1 MRTSIRWMLL
11 IMLAF
16 PGTAWA
22 GAQDVLPSLEGLTP
36 EQRHERLV
44 AGAKKEGQVML
55 YSSSGRSTIKAVTKA
70 FGKKYP
76 FLNVQFLKKGG
87 SSLFKVILLEQQ
99 GGQNLADVFWAG
111 STTVGPLLKQ
121 TKVLMRYVSPESGAI
136 AATFKDKDGLW
147 TGTRVSVPGF
157 VYHKGKVP
165 GDKVP
170 KSYQDLLDPFWKG
183 NMSADTNR
191 GRATVAL
198 VEGMGWERADEFQR
212 KLAAQDMR
220 LQRGRTKRM
229 QLVLAGESLGTFDV
243 NADGVA
249 DKIRKGA
256 PLDYVLLPPTVLSV
270 TSVAMPGNSPHPH
283 AALLLYDY
291 ILSAEGQK
299 VLAGARNVP
308 VRDGV
313 STNDKELARRYA
325 DLRKSKKFVV
335 QSPGNY
341 DPEVEDRYDRM
352 YIKNVV
358 RKQ

>member
-1 MRTSIRWMLL
+1 MRTWIQWMLVFVIAL
-11 IMLAF
+11 SSA
-16 PGTAWA
+16 AW
-22 GAQDVLPSLEGLTP
+22 GGVQDVVKSLEGLTP

-44 AGAKKEGQVML
+44 EGAKKEGGVML

-76 FLNVQFLKKGG
+76 FLKVQFLKKGG

-99 GGQNLADVFWAG
+99 GGQALADVFWAG
-111 STTVGPLLKQ
+111 GTTVGPLLKQ
-121 TKVLMRYVSPESGAI
+121 TKILTRYASPERGAI
-136 AATFKDKDGLW
+136 PQAFKDNDGLW

-157 VYHKGKVP
+157 VYHKEKVP
-165 GDKVP
+165 KDKVP

-183 NMSADTNR
+183 NLSADTNR

-249 DKIRKGA
+249 DKIKKGA
-256 PLDYVLLPPTVLSV
+256 PLDYALLEPMVLSV

-308 VRDGV
+308 ARNDVA
-313 STNDKELARRYA
+313 TKDKELARRYA
-325 DLRKSKKFVV
+325 ELRKSGKFVV

-341 DPEVEDRYDRM
+341 DPKTEDRYDRM

-358 RKQ
+358 RK

>member
-1 MRTSIRWMLL
+1 MRTWIQW
-11 IMLAF
+11 ILAF
-16 PGTAWA
+16 MIALPCAAW
-22 GAQDVLPSLEGLTP
+22 GGVQDIVPSLEGLTP

-44 AGAKKEGQVML
+44 EGAKKEGRVML
-55 YSSSGRSTIKAVTKA
+55 YSSSGRSTIKAVTKG

-76 FLNVQFLKKGG
+76 FLDVQFLKKGG
-87 SSLFKVILLEQQ
+87 SSLFKIILLEHQ
-99 GGQNLADVFWAG
+99 GGKALADVFWAG

-121 TKVLMRYVSPESGAI
+121 TKILTRYVSPERGAI
-136 AATFKDKDGLW
+136 PQAFKDKDGLW

-157 VYHKGKVP
+157 VYHTGKVP
-165 GDKVP
+165 KDKVP

-183 NMSADTNR
+183 KLSADSNR

-198 VEGMGWERADEFQR
+198 VEGMGWEGAEEFQR
-212 KLAAQDMR
+212 KLAAQDMK

-243 NADGVA
+243 NADNVA
-249 DKIRKGA
+249 AKVKKGA
-256 PLDYVLLPPTVLSV
+256 PLDYVLLEPMVLSA
-270 TSVAMPGNSPHPH
+270 TAVAMPGNSPHPH

-308 VRDGV
+308 VRDDV
-313 STNDKELARRYA
+313 ATKDKELARRYA
-325 DLRKSKKFVV
+325 ELRKSGKFVV

-341 DPEVEDRYDRM
+341 DPETEDRYDRM